1 MVRFYI
7 SMVLIGFLFPTASQ
21 GQSLLSTAGGF
32 YRNST
37 ISVSWSL
44 GESIT
49 ETFGNQTHTLTQ
61 GFQQSKLGPVG
72 VIEPKEPLKG
82 AIEVFPNPT
91 QGLVFVNF
99 TAELLLQNEVP
110 NRYDLYDIQ
119 GKLLETGPIPGKSF
133 IIDIHPFIGAVYY
146 LRLFNSESNTQ
157 TNIIIQKIN

>member
-72 VIEPKEPLKG
+72 VIEPKEPLTG

-91 QGLVFVNF
+91 QGLVFVIINPGKIS
-99 TAELLLQNEVP
+99 QGDVP
-110 NRYDLYDIQ
+110 DRYVLYDIR
-119 GKLLETGPIPGKSF
+119 GKLLEQEKLPQGNLELNLAPYS
-133 IIDIHPFIGAVYY
+133 GAVYY
-146 LRLFNSESNTQ
+146 LRLFNPESNIQETV
-157 TNIIIQKIN
+157 IIQRIK